1 MATYS
6 IRQNIGY
13 LLNDSPEH
21 LDFHVKT
28 GDYFAFVATLMGF
41 VEESLARCDSTNV
54 PHNEREMARELRN
67 DLQYVHSNYKIVP
80 RDPDEI
86 EPVRPSGN
94 ILPK

>member
-41 VEESLARCDSTNV
+41 VEESLARCDSGNV
-54 PHNEREMARELRN
+54 SEYEKKIAREMRN